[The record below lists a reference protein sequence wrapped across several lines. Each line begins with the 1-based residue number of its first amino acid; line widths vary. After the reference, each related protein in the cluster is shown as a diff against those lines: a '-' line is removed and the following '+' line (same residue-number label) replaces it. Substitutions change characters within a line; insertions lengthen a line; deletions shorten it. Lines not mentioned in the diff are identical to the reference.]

1 MERKNRSF
9 PRVVG
14 PAGPLVGS
22 VSVFADTA
30 GFLAHVPM
38 VRGDD
43 APHDVTLQVVVEA
56 SPEAKTVPTVED
68 DDRTAGWVDEVP
80 DDGGDD
86 RGDAVA
92 DVRRLL

>member
-1 MERKNRSF
+1 
-9 PRVVG
+9 
-14 PAGPLVGS
+14 
-22 VSVFADTA
+22 
-30 GFLAHVPM
+30 M

-68 DDRTAGWVDEVP
+68 DDRTAGWFDEVP

-86 RGDAVA
+86 HGDAVA